1 MADSR
6 GIPVVK
12 EIEDKLE
19 EEIDFKAI
27 FDQLIRYRNLITKF
41 AIGGLAVGSLICLTA
56 KKTWEGQFQIVLQ
69 KNNEIPES
77 AFNINPRLAQIAGL
91 ENNESELNTE
101 VGILESPSILMN
113 IFEFVKDEKIKAYGD
128 NVEQRLKFK
137 IGGKI
142 NFL

>member
-6 GIPVVK
+6 GVPVVK

-56 KKTWEGQFQIVLQ
+56 KKDMGGAISNCT
-69 KNNEIPES
+69 
-77 AFNINPRLAQIAGL
+77 
-91 ENNESELNTE
+91 SE
-101 VGILESPSILMN
+101 
-113 IFEFVKDEKIKAYGD
+113 K
-128 NVEQRLKFK
+128 
-137 IGGKI
+137 
-142 NFL
+142 